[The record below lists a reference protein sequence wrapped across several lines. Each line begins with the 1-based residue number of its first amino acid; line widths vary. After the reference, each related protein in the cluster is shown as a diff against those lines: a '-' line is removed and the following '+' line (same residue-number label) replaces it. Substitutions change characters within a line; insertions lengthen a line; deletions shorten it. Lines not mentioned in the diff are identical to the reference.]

1 MAASRRK
8 LTGYI
13 CREKMASIKIA
24 FREIMETAD
33 TLSDLHLNE
42 FQLKCVNRI
51 IRLAANGG
59 MALIDVEELFKEHN
73 LKNEEEQ

>member
-13 CREKMASIKIA
+13 CREKMSSMKVA

-33 TLSDLHLNE
+33 TLSDLHLND

-59 MALIDVEELFKEHN
+59 MALIDVEVLFKEYN
-73 LKNEEEQ
+73 SQIMEEE